1 LAAKTGKMPDIA
13 AQLPDIAGQNAQVVN
28 EFYLLFTRTSEG

>member
-1 LAAKTGKMPDIA
+1 LAAKIGKMPDIA
-13 AQLPDIAGQNAQVVN
+13 PQMPDIAGQNAHVVN